1 MILNLP
7 VASRTALSKRV
18 LGAYYFASIGQQ
30 ASYAFAALHTK
41 RNAFSCFPPCFPGA
55 SDRAGEADNAPKGVF

>member
-7 VASRTALSKRV
+7 VASQTALSKKV
-18 LGAYYFASIGQQ
+18 LGAYDFASIGRQ

-41 RNAFSCFPPCFPGA
+41 RNASNCFPAFMG
-55 SDRAGEADNAPKGVF
+55 RAGEAENAPKGAF